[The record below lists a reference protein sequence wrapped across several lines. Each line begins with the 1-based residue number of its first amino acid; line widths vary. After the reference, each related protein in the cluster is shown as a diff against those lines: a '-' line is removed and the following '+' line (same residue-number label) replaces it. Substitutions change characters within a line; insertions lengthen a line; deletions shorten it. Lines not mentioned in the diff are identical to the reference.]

1 MELTTARWRQP
12 RMNKPRRPFALV
24 VAPAVAGA
32 LALSACSSTTTATP
46 GASTPPGSAASSTV
60 TKGTAPGTTSGSTP
74 GSTPGS
80 NPAAKVDEAGVVKTY
95 GSLVEKSYAA
105 SVASTKK
112 LQTSIDTFVA
122 TPTEANLEAAKK
134 QWLAARDDY
143 GPTEA
148 FRFYDG
154 PIDEPEKGPE
164 GQINAWPMD
173 EAYVD
178 YVDGATTKGIIGD
191 PVAYP
196 DITKDVILEANEK
209 DGETNISTG
218 WHAIE
223 FLLWGQDLNADGAGT
238 RPVTDYTTEANAKRR
253 GAYLDLLAD
262 VLVDDLTGVAEQW
275 APNVAGNYR
284 ATFEKS
290 PTESLGKIFRGIGAL
305 TAGELAG
312 ERMGVAFDTKD
323 QEDEHSCFS
332 DNTSADVKNNA
343 IGVQRVY
350 TAKFPGVSGPSLAD
364 LVAAKSP
371 ETNAKLTAKL
381 DATVKATSNFPATF
395 EKMIAAEEGSADR
408 KALKDAITA
417 LEEQGE
423 LIADAAKALGVT
435 VNFEV

>member
-1 MELTTARWRQP
+1 MTTS
-12 RMNKPRRPFALV
+12 RRPLAYVV
-24 VAPAVAGA
+24 VAAVAGA
-32 LALSACSSTTTATP
+32 LALSACSSTTTTTP
-46 GASTPPGSAASSTV
+46 GAT
-60 TKGTAPGTTSGSTP
+60 TTSGSAGSSTSTKGTTTGSTPGTTP
-74 GSTPGS
+74 GSTL
-80 NPAAKVDEAGVVKTY
+80 AVKVDDAGVVKTY

-105 SVASTKK
+105 SLASAKK
-112 LQTSIDTFVA
+112 LQTTIDTFIA
-122 TPTEANLEAAKK
+122 TPTEANLEATKK

-154 PIDEPEKGPE
+154 PIDNPDDGPE

-178 YVDGATTKGIIGD
+178 YVDGATSKGIIGD
-191 PVAYP
+191 AAGYP
-196 DITKDVILEANEK
+196 DITNDVIVEANEK

-223 FLLWGQDLNADGAGT
+223 FLLWGQDLNADSAGT
-238 RPVTDYTTEANAKRR
+238 RPVTDYTTEPNAKRR
-253 GAYLDLLAD
+253 GTYLALLANR
-262 VLVDDLTGVAEQW
+262 LVDDIAGVSEQW
-275 APNVAGNYR
+275 VPNVAGNYR
-284 ATFEKS
+284 ATFEAS
-290 PTESLGKIFRGIGAL
+290 PSESLGKILRGIGAL

-312 ERMGVAFDTKD
+312 QRMGVAFDTRD

-332 DNTSADVKNNA
+332 DNTAADVKGNA

-371 ETNAKLTAKL
+371 ETNTKLMAKL

-395 EKMIAAEEGSADR
+395 EKMIAAEDGSANR
-408 KALKDAITA
+408 TALKDAITGF
-417 LEEQGE
+417 EEQGE
-423 LIADAAKALGVT
+423 LIAEAAKALGVT